1 MIASQFSSPGLSDCL
16 DNDAIC
22 RIKESFAQA
31 TLEVPSGIYH
41 YIFLVVL

>member
-31 TLEVPSGIYH
+31 TLEEGSR
-41 YIFLVVL
+41 VLF